1 MDIQPLNGILN
12 GIGSGDEWD
21 NQRLL
26 QRLITQWHGIVGSTV
41 SKHSRP
47 LEIHNGVL
55 QVATSTAVWAQNL
68 SFERRRI
75 LKKLNSRPDFKLLGL
90 KEIRFSTA
98 QWHSRPGSQ
107 GARPIDK
114 RLHSYHQQ
122 LQWQQHPSR
131 MPPPEDESLPANP
144 AQSAPQAFARWS
156 HRRQQQVRQVPL
168 CPQCQT
174 PAPQGELQ
182 RWGLCAFCM
191 TQQWQAVKEAN
202 HPDGSEG
209 EPWHEVTPEEREE
222 QDAAAPASRREM
234 ADMLAEERSGDG
246 AIRRGT
252 KAGKSGSK
260 KGGRRKVA
268 QPQRSHSST
277 AASPEPVVASP
288 KTELRSAQGHAPQA
302 EPPQPDAP
310 RSGLTELS
318 RLAQLV
324 QHRSEPKAAKPM
336 ERFRDP
342 ALSGPLAP
350 LSAEPPVVDAVSQDP
365 FAPVIRQ
372 LDPQDEE
379 RGAQNPVTQKQVA
392 WAQAFQT
399 QKSLEEARQAQQAE
413 LQQRVAFQ
421 AQQIARDR
429 IQAQAESA
437 GSSIEPEGDATVQ
450 GSMNLASGNTKPV
463 LKKPVLKKQP
473 PRRRPPKNKA

>member
-26 QRLITQWHGIVGSTV
+26 QRLITQWNGIVGPTV
-41 SKHSRP
+41 AKHSRP

-75 LKKLNSRPDFKLLGL
+75 LKKLNARPDFKLLGL

-98 QWHSRPGSQ
+98 QWHSRPGSN

-114 RLHSYHQQ
+114 RLNSYQQQ

-131 MPPPEDESLPANP
+131 MPPPEDANLPANP
-144 AQSAPQAFARWS
+144 AQSASQAFEQWS

-202 HPDGSEG
+202 HPDGAEG
-209 EPWHEVTPEEREE
+209 EPWHEVTPEAGEGQEATAPERG
-222 QDAAAPASRREM
+222 EM
-234 ADMLAEERSGDG
+234 AEMLAEEERI
-246 AIRRGT
+246 AQ
-252 KAGKSGSK
+252 GSK
-260 KGGRRKVA
+260 RGAKTTFKKSLSKKASNTKPRRPTEANAPQVE
-268 QPQRSHSST
+268 QPQP
-277 AASPEPVVASP
+277 AAS
-288 KTELRSAQGHAPQA
+288 RSALTDLSSLAAIARQEAPKNSTT
-302 EPPQPDAP
+302 PT
-310 RSGLTELS
+310 G
-318 RLAQLV
+318 
-324 QHRSEPKAAKPM
+324 
-336 ERFRDP
+336 RFRDP

-350 LSAEPPVVDAVSQDP
+350 LSAEPPVLDAVSQNP
-365 FAPVIRQ
+365 WAPVT
-372 LDPQDEE
+372 PQPDANSHNSNAHQPMGGQKT
-379 RGAQNPVTQKQVA
+379 GAQSPMTQKQVA
-392 WAQAFQT
+392 WAEAFQT
-399 QKSLEEARQAQQAE
+399 QKSLEAARQAQQAE
-413 LQQRVAFQ
+413 LEQRVASQ
-421 AQQIARDR
+421 AQRIARDR
-429 IQAQAESA
+429 IQAQADAGVNAVES
-437 GSSIEPEGDATVQ
+437 EGNSAMPDTV
-450 GSMNLASGNTKPV
+450 NLTSGHTKPV
-463 LKKPVLKKQP
+463 LKKQSRRMPPKKQ
-473 PRRRPPKNKA
+473 K